1 MARKEYDNEMRGAAF
16 KNKRKKK
23 GDSRPH
29 YTGSIQIDGEEYWVS
44 VWLQEISQGER
55 EGETMLS
62 MAFNEKDEEGGG
74 SRKRKPSRQKEDDP
88 GDDFDDEI
96 PF

>member
-1 MARKEYDNEMRGAAF
+1 MASDEYDNEMRGAAF
-16 KNKRKKK
+16 KNDRKKK
-23 GDSRPH
+23 GDKKPH
-29 YTGSIQIDGEEYWVS
+29 YTGTIQIDGEEYWVS
-44 VWLQEISQGER
+44 VWLQEIKRGKR

-62 MAFNEKDEEGGG
+62 MAFNEKDEEGG